1 MDKKSRD
8 IEAAKSNDKLYV
20 PETVVN
26 GDILKQ
32 LLARS
37 RYLLYKFK
45 SDWIPKQ
52 QQRAK
57 ILFEN
62 YPDIKKAYR
71 ICQKLKNLFNN
82 KTITVSAMVSTVIKS
97 S

>member
-37 RYLLYKFK
+37 KYLL
-45 SDWIPKQ
+45 
-52 QQRAK
+52 
-57 ILFEN
+57 
-62 YPDIKKAYR
+62 
-71 ICQKLKNLFNN
+71 
-82 KTITVSAMVSTVIKS
+82 T
-97 S
+97 